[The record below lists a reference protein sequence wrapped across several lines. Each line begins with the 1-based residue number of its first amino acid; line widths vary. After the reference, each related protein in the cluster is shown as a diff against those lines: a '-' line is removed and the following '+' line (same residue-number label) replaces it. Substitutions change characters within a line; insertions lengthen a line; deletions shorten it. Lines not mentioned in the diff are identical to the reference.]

1 MSAFTE
7 QEQVFLYI
15 STPFCGTCQVA
26 QKIMEVVEELM
37 PQLKIRKINA
47 NYFPEHM
54 EEWQV
59 ESVPCL
65 LRWNNGKIE
74 DKVYAFHSVPHM
86 YEYVGKFV
94 TK

>member
-1 MSAFTE
+1 
-7 QEQVFLYI
+7 
-15 STPFCGTCQVA
+15 
-26 QKIMEVVEELM
+26 MEVVEEMLPAM
-37 PQLKIRKINA
+37 KIGKINA

-54 EEWQV
+54 EQWRV

-65 LRWNNGKIE
+65 LRLNKGRIE
-74 DKVYAFHSVPHM
+74 DKVYAFHSVPYM